1 MITINNNRLIRL
13 AILIIGILVSMRP
26 SRAQAVFGVSP
37 DTLAWSAND
46 LTSKQ
51 FDIICRGAWQAD
63 VTACQGLYQLD
74 LTQGYDMCF
83 VTVTPLAVNT
93 SSSDRHVAV
102 VITRSNGAT
111 ATLHLIHRGV
121 PPPDPWLDE
130 ANDLSHSRNWIQ
142 RTMVTAADG
151 SSSYRD
157 VEWYDGLGYRDQV
170 TQVGASTDGKSLIL
184 PVAYDRMRRD
194 DAWAYLPY
202 ADNLP
207 QGLYRS
213 DAFSRQAGYYADSA
227 TYDDNRPFAEK
238 TYEPFPAGRSLS
250 WQREGNEWNAGG
262 GHKIGFNYR
271 VNIPSD
277 SVWCYRIVPGANVA
291 SYAGMYPAGSLQ
303 CTETDGENGGKSRV
317 FTDAIGRTVCVA
329 QRTDD
334 GLWARTLYIRD
345 IRDSVAVVVQPEGM
359 KALRNLTN
367 KDLSLLPD
375 SGSNHDV
382 SDGYCFIW
390 KYDWRGNLLSEHT
403 PGGGTVEYAYDSR
416 NREVLRTDSRMSPGS
431 GGTYRMVWTIYDQY
445 DRITSQM
452 YASCNVPISTMR
464 PLVGNGPSWTLPS
477 SATSHL
483 SPFRPLRTA
492 EYFPFTS
499 FSYPTTG
506 SSAYVAES
514 GFASSPETERVKGML
529 KRETLYGA
537 PEVDG
542 SLPSG
547 TPYVARYYHYDS
559 KGRVIQTNEG
569 WSDNWSRRVSTG
581 YTFTGEV
588 QSVQETVTP
597 PGGTSR
603 VMNTQY
609 TRDGRDRLLTCSRTL
624 DGQPLRTVSYSYD
637 ALGHLSAKQAG
648 TGSFLKTSLQYDIH
662 GWLNRITLTS
672 GGATAVFQETLRY
685 ASPARTSVT
694 SRYDGN
700 PAEISY
706 LHKVSGGTD
715 THTWGYEYDTL
726 GRVTNAAHF
735 VGSSTTA
742 SLTDTERNIVYN
754 LNGNITRLKRYGASG
769 LANDLSF
776 VLSGNRMTAL
786 TDAQA
791 LGNDSGQKTFT
802 YDANGNLT
810 HDGRKDLD
818 IQWNI
823 LNLASSAETYDDGSL
838 TYARL
843 SDGTLFAQ
851 QKVSGGSTTGKRYCG
866 SFVFTTGTGITT
878 PQVESIAWDEGRIFR
893 NAQTGAYQDCWFAGD
908 HLGDVR
914 SVVDITQSLY
924 SPVVLEQNDYL
935 PYGTKIANSQHA
947 QMGTNRWRY
956 AGKEEFPE
964 LNLLDFGARLYDPFT
979 ARWTASDPMATKY
992 SRVSPFGYC
1001 AGNPIG
1007 ILDDSG
1013 LDLVIAGKN
1022 GSSVTF
1028 KTDLIDREFSVASLG
1043 LDWKG
1048 NYTLEGEDLLS
1059 AGLDLVGII
1068 DPTGVA
1074 DAANAALQ
1082 FRGGDYWGAGASL
1095 LGVIPY
1101 AGDLAKAGKI
1111 GKDVRIIT
1119 SAVTALKAGEGMGSI
1134 TYRAFTR
1141 GNFRENLVRMS
1152 KGINPKGMDA
1162 HHLLPYAFRKELKEM
1177 RINVNDPKFGRWVEH
1192 TIHNKTWKKYNDD
1205 FRQYL
1210 RTHSDASVDDL
1221 VNFAESLMYKYG
1233 LY

>member
-1 MITINNNRLIRL
+1 MTFENVQIMNTLTKTKFIKVVVLS
-13 AILIIGILVSMRP
+13 IGILLFMP
-26 SRAQAVFGVSP
+26 ACFGQGLFTVLP
-37 DTLAWSAND
+37 DTLIWSAND
-46 LTSKQ
+46 LTPKDFS
-51 FDIICRGAWQAD
+51 IMCRRDWWQAD
-63 VTACQGLYQLD
+63 VTASTGLYQFD
-74 LTQGYDMCF
+74 MTEGYDMCI
-83 VTVTPLAVNT
+83 VSVTPLQANT
-93 SSSDRHVAV
+93 STYDRHIAV
-102 VITRSNGAT
+102 VFTRSSSGAT
-111 ATLHLIHRGV
+111 TTLHLVQQGV
-121 PPPDPWLDE
+121 PPPEPEPEPDPWLDD
-130 ANDLSHSRNWIQ
+130 ADDLATDRNWIQ
-142 RTMVTAADG
+142 KTTVTAADG

-157 VEWYDGLGYRDQV
+157 IEWYSGLGYRDQV
-170 TQVGASTDGKSLIL
+170 TLVGASTEGKSIIS
-184 PVAYDRMRRD
+184 PVVYDRMRRD
-194 DAWAYLPY
+194 DARSYLPY

-207 QGLYRS
+207 EGLYRTN
-213 DAFSRQAGYYADSA
+213 AISRQAGYYANPSI
-227 TYDDNRPFAEK
+227 YDESRPFSEK
-238 TYEPFPAGRSLS
+238 EYATSPVGRPMS
-250 WQREGNEWNAGG
+250 WQREGDDWNAGG

-271 VNIPSD
+271 VNLPSD
-277 SVWCYRIVPGANVA
+277 SVWRYRIVPGANVA
-291 SYAGMYPAGSLQ
+291 SNAGMYPAGSLQ
-303 CTETDGENGGKSRV
+303 CTETIGENGGTSRT
-317 FTDAIGRTVCVA
+317 FTDVLGRTVCVA
-329 QRTDD
+329 QKTDD
-334 GLWARTLYIRD
+334 GQWARTLYIRD
-345 IRDSVAVVVQPEGM
+345 IRDSLTVVVQPEGV
-359 KALRNLTN
+359 KALKSLTN
-367 KDLSLLPD
+367 KDISLLPG
-375 SGSNHDV
+375 SGTNQGV
-382 SDGYCFIW
+382 SDAWCFIW
-390 KYDWRGNLLSEHT
+390 KYDWRGNLLSEHI

-416 NREVLRTDSRMSPGS
+416 NREVLRTDSRMSPAS

-542 SLPSG
+542 SLPTG

-559 KGRVIQTNEG
+559 RGRVIQTNEG

-609 TRDGRDRLLTCSRTL
+609 TRDGRDRLLSCSRIL
-624 DGQPLRTVSYSYD
+624 DGQPLRTVLYSYD

-662 GWLNRITLTS
+662 GWLNQITLTS
-672 GGATAVFQETLRY
+672 GGATTVFQETLRY
-685 ASPARTSVT
+685 ASPSRTSVT

-700 PAEISY
+700 PAEITY

-715 THTWGYEYDTL
+715 THTWGYEYDML

-742 SLTDTERNIVYN
+742 SLTDTEGDIVYN

-823 LNLASSAETYDDGSL
+823 LNLASSAETHDDGSL

-878 PQVESIAWDEGRIFR
+878 PQVESIGWDEGRIFR
-893 NAQTGAYQDCWFAGD
+893 DSQTGALQDCWFVGD
-908 HLGDVR
+908 HLGNVR
-914 SVVDITQSLY
+914 SVLDITPDVTL
-924 SPVVLEQNDYL
+924 PVPLEQNDYL
-935 PYGTKIANSQHA
+935 PFGTKISNPLHD
-947 QMGTNRWRY
+947 QMNTNRWRY

-979 ARWTASDPMATKY
+979 ARWTAVDK
-992 SRVSPFGYC
+992 
-1001 AGNPIG
+1001 
-1007 ILDDSG
+1007 
-1013 LDLVIAGKN
+1013 
-1022 GSSVTF
+1022 
-1028 KTDLIDREFSVASLG
+1028 E
-1043 LDWKG
+1043 
-1048 NYTLEGEDLLS
+1048 
-1059 AGLDLVGII
+1059 
-1068 DPTGVA
+1068 
-1074 DAANAALQ
+1074 
-1082 FRGGDYWGAGASL
+1082 
-1095 LGVIPY
+1095 
-1101 AGDLAKAGKI
+1101 AGKI
-1111 GKDVRIIT
+1111 PNFGSFVYCGSNPISHKEVDGNIWDTAVDAAFLVADLGSAAYHLVKKDHQAAKESLKNAGVDLVFAIVPGATVAMAKGAKLLKNADRVAEAGKTAKNTVQSLSNMARGRETEQFMLKKLGLQKNTKTFVSKTNKGEFVRVIPDAVTENTIIEIKDVQKLSLTKQIQGEYNA
-1119 SAVTALKAGEGMGSI
+1119 AVSSGKTFELHVRQGAELSSPLKKMEELE
-1134 TYRAFTR
+1134 
-1141 GNFRENLVRMS
+1141 NF
-1152 KGINPKGMDA
+1152 KI
-1162 HHLLPYAFRKELKEM
+1162 
-1177 RINVNDPKFGRWVEH
+1177 VE
-1192 TIHNKTWKKYNDD
+1192 
-1205 FRQYL
+1205 F
-1210 RTHSDASVDDL
+1210 
-1221 VNFAESLMYKYG
+1221 
-1233 LY
+1233 